1 MSDRKV
7 QVAGS
12 SLLWAVVLTATKLIV
27 GLFTGSLGILAEALH
42 SALDLLAAGVTLY
55 AVRQSARPADR
66 DHPFGHGKFENFS
79 AFVETLLLVLTSVW
93 ILWEAQERLR
103 DPAFAGPRTSV
114 WGFLVIG
121 FAIWVDWHRSRA
133 LARVARETGSQA
145 LEADA
150 LHFQSDILSSAAVL
164 LGLGGAALGLP
175 QADPIAAVVV
185 ALVVLHVAWGLIR
198 RSVHALLD
206 RAPEG
211 VADDVRKRVQAVTG
225 VEEVD
230 SVRVRTSGPDL
241 HAEVVVRLDGG
252 RPLTWAHDVTDRVEA
267 AVKEGYPE
275 ARVTVHA
282 EPLSPAEAPSEED
295 RETDSLP

>member
-7 QVAGS
+7 QVAAS
-12 SLLWAVVLTATKLIV
+12 SVIWAVVLTSTKLIV
-27 GLFTGSLGILAEALH
+27 GLLTGSLGILAEALH
-42 SALDLLAAGVTLY
+42 SALDLLAAGMTLY

-66 DHPFGHGKFENFS
+66 EHPFGHGKFENFS
-79 AFVETLLLVLTSVW
+79 AFVETLLLVITSAW

-103 DPAFAGPRTSV
+103 DPAFSGPRTSV

-133 LARVARETGSQA
+133 LGKVARETGSQA

-150 LHFQSDILSSAAVL
+150 LHFQSDILSSGAVL
-164 LGLGGAALGLP
+164 LGLLGAALGFP

-198 RSVHALLD
+198 RSVDALLD

-211 VADDVRKRVQAVTG
+211 VEDDVRRRVRG
-225 VEEVD
+225 VEGVEQVD

-252 RPLTWAHDVTDRVEA
+252 QPLTWAHEVTDRVEA
-267 AVKEGYPE
+267 AVREGYPD

-282 EPLSPAEAPSEED
+282 EPTAPEVPRSGNGEEES
-295 RETDSLP
+295 RP

>member
-1 MSDRKV
+1 LSDRKV

-12 SLLWAVVLTATKLIV
+12 SVVWAVVLTSTKLIV
-27 GLFTGSLGILAEALH
+27 GLLTGSLGVLAEALH
-42 SALDLLAAGVTLY
+42 SALDLLAAGMTLY

-66 DHPFGHGKFENFS
+66 EHPFGHGKFENFS
-79 AFVETLLLVLTSVW
+79 AFMETLLLVLTSAW
-93 ILWEAQERLR
+93 ILWEAQDRLR
-103 DPAFAGPRTSV
+103 DPAFEGPRTSV

-133 LARVARETGSQA
+133 LAKVARETGSQA

-164 LGLGGAALGLP
+164 LGLGGAAMGIP

-198 RSVHALLD
+198 RSVDALLD

-211 VADDVRKRVQAVTG
+211 VAEDVRRRVEG
-225 VEEVD
+225 VAGVGEVD

-241 HAEVVVRLDGG
+241 QAEVVVRLDGG
-252 RPLTWAHDVTDRVEA
+252 RPLAWAHEVTDRVEA
-267 AVKEGYPE
+267 AVREGYPD
-275 ARVTVHA
+275 AQVTVHA
-282 EPLSPAEAPSEED
+282 EPMAGTVPEPAD
-295 RETDSLP
+295 RNRRETGG